1 MLKNLSPLLTPSLL
15 FGLSKMGHGDWLAI
29 VDANFPAHRVSEQAG
44 AALIEMPGLSSTQVL
59 EAILNVFPV
68 DVFEKPSSLTMQVVG
83 HESAVPVP
91 VSEFG
96 HLLTHQGEHPPQSLE
111 RFAFYDLARS
121 SMLIVQTG
129 DLRKYANIL
138 LRKGVISVD

>member
-44 AALIEMPGLSSTQVL
+44 AGLIEMPGLSSTQVL
-59 EAILNVFPV
+59 EAVLNVFPV

-83 HESAVPVP
+83 DETSVPVP

-96 HLLTHQGEHPPQSLE
+96 RLLTQHGESNPESLQ
-111 RFAFYDLARS
+111 RFAFYELARS
-121 SMLIVQTG
+121 TSVIVQTG

>member
-1 MLKNLSPLLTPSLL
+1 MLKNLSPLLTPNLL
-15 FGLSKMGHGDWLAI
+15 FGLSKMGHGDWVAI

-83 HESAVPVP
+83 DETAVPVP

-96 HLLTHQGEHPPQSLE
+96 RLLTQHGESNPESLQ
-111 RFAFYDLARS
+111 RFAFYELARS
-121 SMLIVQTG
+121 TSVIVQTG